1 VSAYDKLFDVIKGI
15 LLNYHV
21 CVEVGRY
28 EGLSMRD
35 NKLVD
40 VSEAIELYPI
50 GLRVH
55 DVEASVKD
63 TIYML
68 HKPRVILRNLIS
80 SLTSAAKVNQDKIKE
95 LEFALRL
102 VKALSEDDEK
112 RGKS

>member
-1 VSAYDKLFDVIKGI
+1 MSAYDKLFDVIKGI

-28 EGLSMRD
+28 EGPSWRD
-35 NKLVD
+35 GKLVD

-55 DVEASVKD
+55 DEEASVKE

-80 SLTSAAKVNQDKIKE
+80 CLTSAAKVNQDKIKE

-102 VKALSEDDEK
+102 IKALSEDDEK